1 MVLDEEV
8 QDLLRKDAIEPSS
21 DWGFFSQLFTVP
33 KKGGG
38 RRPIINLKHLNT
50 FLDVK
55 HFKMEG
61 INTLRDILQEN
72 NWMGKLDLSDAYL
85 TVPIHHKDRK
95 FLKFH

>member
-1 MVLDEEV
+1 MSREEEALLDKEV

-21 DWGFFSQLFTVP
+21 NWGFFSQLFTVP

-38 RRPIINLKHLNT
+38 QRPIINLKHLNS

-61 INTLRDILQEN
+61 INIIPSGMSYRKRIGWEN
-72 NWMGKLDLSDAYL
+72 WTYQMR
-85 TVPIHHKDRK
+85 I
-95 FLKFH
+95 